1 MKQLSEAQDYYS
13 MKWVSAPDY
22 NDKAGLLA
30 YVQAVPHEEFYEMQI
45 VVKEAACGGKMAA
58 AGRIVS
64 ARGFREEQPRF
75 SPDGKKLAF
84 LSDASGTPQIW
95 IYDLENGQAG
105 QVTFMRYGVEE
116 FSWSPDG
123 GKFVFISSCGPWE
136 DTQSLLAEETEE
148 EKEKRL
154 LKESMEAVEITDFGY
169 KSDEASGYCQRR
181 VKHIWTTSVTPGD
194 QGPDWAQKQHAR
206 RLTDGDR
213 EHVMPVWSPDSSTV
227 VFASNREQPREAS
240 IAMDLFCVPAQG
252 GEIKKLTEGIW
263 IAYYPRPFV
272 PRFSHDGEFVV
283 VGSLVPARDTAPLT
297 RLTKVFLDGRPSE
310 NLWPEDAPCHEATYF
325 LYNGENY
332 SSKSDTA
339 QISGDDKWL
348 YFLSGWHGCVSLYRA
363 ALEGEARIEKV
374 LGGEETIR
382 SIGRIAG
389 GKIPLAK
396 GDFTHTQ
403 QIFLYDEGEGTLQQM
418 TDSNA
423 WMEEKAISNPETF
436 WFDTLDGR
444 GKVQNF
450 LVMPQNREEGKTY
463 PAVVYIHGGPTPFY
477 GYAMCYEHQLL
488 AAAGIAVILP
498 NPRGSSGYG
507 TEHGSTKLAMDGTA
521 MYDILQAVEEACR
534 RYPWIDRDRIGITGG
549 SYGGYM
555 TNWMI
560 GHTKRFRAAVAQ
572 RAIANE
578 LIQYASSDMAGS
590 SSQYKD
596 FRDFLSAKIKESP
609 VAYADQVDIPYLV
622 LHGMQDMR
630 CPVEHAHQMYTA
642 VKDYHPD
649 LPVRMV
655 LFPGE
660 NHSLTMEGMMCHR
673 LKHYEEMIR
682 WFVKYL

>member
-1 MKQLSEAQDYYS
+1 MRQLSDIQDYYS

-22 NDKAGLLA
+22 SHKAGLLA
-30 YVQAVPHEEFYEMQI
+30 YVQAIPHEEYYEMQ
-45 VVKEAACGGKMAA
+45 VLVKKADGEEVSSEGCRIT
-58 AGRIVS
+58 AG
-64 ARGFREEQPRF
+64 GFREEQPLF
-75 SPDGKKLAF
+75 SPDGRKLAF
-84 LSDASGTPQIW
+84 LSNASGTPQIW
-95 IYDLENGQAG
+95 AADLEQKSAE
-105 QVTFMRYGVEE
+105 QITTMRYGVEE

-123 GKFVFISSCGPWE
+123 TKFVFICSCAPGE
-136 DTQSLLAEETEE
+136 DTASLFKEETEE
-148 EKEKRL
+148 EKEARL
-154 LKESMEAVEITDFGY
+154 LQESMEAVEITDYGY
-169 KSDEASGYCQRR
+169 KSDEAYGYCKSR
-181 VKHIWTTSVTPGD
+181 VKHIFTADVVPG
-194 QGPDWAQKQHAR
+194 AKAV

-213 EHVMPVWSPDSSTV
+213 EHVMPVWSPDSSTI

-240 IAMDLFCVPAQG
+240 IAMDLFSVPAHG
-252 GEIKKLTEGIW
+252 GEMKKLTDGIW

-272 PRFSHDGEFVV
+272 PKFSHDGSFVV
-283 VGSLVPARDTAPLT
+283 VGSLAPAQGSAPLT
-297 RLTKVFLDGRPSE
+297 RLTKIYLDGRPCES
-310 NLWPEDAPCHEATYF
+310 LWPENAPCHEATYF

-332 SSKSDTA
+332 SSKSDTSQLSA
-339 QISGDDKWL
+339 DDSFL

-363 ALEGEARIEKV
+363 ALKGEARIEKV

-382 SIGRIAG
+382 SIGRIDG
-389 GKIPLAK
+389 GKIPLVK

-403 QIFLYDEGEGTLQQM
+403 QIFLYSEADGTLLGM

-423 WMEEKAISNPETF
+423 WMQERALSSPEAF
-436 WFDTLDGR
+436 WFDTLDGE
-444 GKVQNF
+444 GSVQNF
-450 LVMPQNREEGKTY
+450 LVPPQNRQEGKTY

-477 GYAMCYEHQLL
+477 GYAMCYEHQVL

-507 TEHGSTKLAMDGTA
+507 TEHGSIKKAYDGSA

-534 RYPWIDRDRIGITGG
+534 RYPWIDRNRIGITGG

-590 SSQYKD
+590 SLEYKD
-596 FRDFLSAKIKESP
+596 FRDFLNAKIKESP
-609 VAYADQVDIPYLV
+609 VAYADRIDIPYLV
-622 LHGMQDMR
+622 LHGIQDMR

-655 LFPGE
+655 LFPEE

-673 LKHYEEMIR
+673 LKHYQEMTD